1 MASASNGEKAR
12 TEAAK
17 SPKPTSRMHFFVL
30 ETDFNERFVSLS
42 CDKQERQENGE
53 VGLEV
58 RVGLLELKRFF
69 EVVTVIAEIAAMF
82 WAVYCSLLCSQL
94 CLSS

>member
-1 MASASNGEKAR
+1 
-12 TEAAK
+12 
-17 SPKPTSRMHFFVL
+17 
-30 ETDFNERFVSLS
+30 
-42 CDKQERQENGE
+42 

-69 EVVTVIAEIAAMF
+69 EVVNVIAESAAMF